1 MAGAGASWVLYQ
13 TILTKGRRSFKQ
25 TKQAEAEGGAGVL
38 DKVADFLQ
46 FGKNRYLVQRFD
58 RQCCDATEGLDE
70 FEEKIDAIDSTRD
83 GSHPWL
89 EDLLHQ
95 LRRAKQEAEAGGG
108 QGEAGATGDQG
119 APHLLLDTADGGGA
133 GDGDTDMYCH
143 G

>member
-25 TKQAEAEGGAGVL
+25 TKQAEAEGSGVL

-46 FGKNRYLVQRFD
+46 FGKKNKYLVQCFEIIGFD
-58 RQCCDATEGLDE
+58 GTEGLDE

-95 LRRAKQEAEAGGG
+95 LRRAKQEAEAGGR
-108 QGEAGATGDQG
+108 
-119 APHLLLDTADGGGA
+119 
-133 GDGDTDMYCH
+133 
-143 G
+143 